1 MTVFLFTDIES
12 FTFLWESYKDQMPT
26 VFARHNNILEENIV
40 ACGGKLIKNLGD
52 GVFAAFEGG
61 QPLYCALEIQK
72 QLAREDWGDI
82 GQLLVRMA
90 LHAGDAERNGDDY
103 FGPVVNRAAR
113 LTHIAWGGQI
123 LVTPEVIDICEF
135 PEDARL
141 HDLGVHLL
149 KDLSRPQYVYEI
161 LHPEMPLQEFPPL
174 RSLSA
179 LPNTLPDALKTAY
192 DYQVT
197 SLAMY
202 ALVGVARMMEMDGRS
217 EQAVELLALVL
228 THSSSDMVTERARAL
243 MDELS
248 AQLPP
253 EVYAVAQQCGQA
265 LNLEEVTQQLLAG
278 QV

>member
-12 FTFLWESYKDQMPT
+12 FTFLWETYKDHMPT
-26 VFARHNNILEENIV
+26 VLARHNKILEQNITTS
-40 ACGGKLIKNLGD
+40 GGRLVKNLGD
-52 GVFAAFEGG
+52 GIFAAFEGG
-61 QPLYCALEIQK
+61 QPLYCVLEIQRE
-72 QLAREDWGDI
+72 LAREDWGDI

-90 LHAGDAERNGDDY
+90 LHAGDAECNGDDY
-103 FGPVVNRAAR
+103 FGPTVNRAAR

-123 LVTPEVIDICEF
+123 LLTPEVLDICEF
-135 PEDARL
+135 PDDARL

-149 KDLSRPQYVYEI
+149 KDLSRPQYVYEM
-161 LHPEMPLQEFPPL
+161 LHPDMPIQEFPPL

-179 LPNTLPDALKTAY
+179 RPNTLPDALKTAY

-202 ALVGVARMMEMDGRS
+202 ALVGVARMMEMDSRP

-228 THSSSDMVTERARAL
+228 SNSPSDMVTERAQML
-243 MDELS
+243 LDELES
-248 AQLPP
+248 QLPP
-253 EVYAVAQQCGQA
+253 AVVIAAQQRGQA
-265 LNLEEVTQQLLAG
+265 MNLEEVTQQLLAG